1 MSKPSVA
8 SKCSKRVW
16 NFPKTDLATGGPLQL
31 WSYRIAKVI
40 YRQISMTIITVNL
53 PCKPPLFIYKNA
65 FCIKDEEKGTRRT
78 SFSLTQNKR
87 SGSHSMITFEAVFN
101 SKCNFTSEDIGI
113 VWDESFPAQKFP
125 QVSSLP
131 VLNSRRSCYSIT
143 YQSDT
148 PQNRLWTRS
157 VNSKKA
163 ERYFAIEVSAK

>member
-1 MSKPSVA
+1 
-8 SKCSKRVW
+8 
-16 NFPKTDLATGGPLQL
+16 
-31 WSYRIAKVI
+31 
-40 YRQISMTIITVNL
+40 MTMKTVNL

-131 VLNSRRSCYSIT
+131 VLNSRRFCYRIILELTKLSKNVVCAT
-143 YQSDT
+143 
-148 PQNRLWTRS
+148 S
-157 VNSKKA
+157 VNSLQT
-163 ERYFAIEVSAK
+163 ERHFTIEVSPK